1 MIELY
6 AYPDTYSIGCHMLL
20 EESGVEYRVNDVS
33 AFEHLRK
40 SAREKAE
47 AGFNEASPHRRVP
60 ALRIDNE
67 QGASQSLC
75 ESGAIAL
82 HLSDSLCNGAFSIPS
97 NSHKRPRYL
106 QWLFYLSSTLQPEVM
121 LQFHPEHYFDDE
133 NLQQRLQKASMD
145 RLEEIWS
152 VLERQY
158 QNGPWMFD
166 NRPTAVDFCLAT
178 VLLWPECFPKQLQ
191 AYPNLSSS
199 INAIKQR
206 PACSHVIQWHQ
217 GKTPLTGNP
226 RSTTANSSV
235 DE

>member
-20 EESGVEYRVNDVS
+20 EESGVQYRVSDVS
-33 AFEHLRK
+33 AFEHLPESTRNQ
-40 SAREKAE
+40 AE
-47 AGFNEASPHRRVP
+47 AGFIEASPHRRVP
-60 ALRIDNE
+60 ALRFDNE
-67 QGASQSLC
+67 QGNSQCLC

-82 HLSDSLCNGAFSIPS
+82 HLADTLSKGAFSIPT
-97 NSHKRPRYL
+97 NHRDRPRYL

-121 LQFHPEHYFDDE
+121 LQFHPENYFDDE
-133 NLQQRLQKASMD
+133 NLQQQLQRASMN

-158 QNGPWMFD
+158 HNGPWMFD

-178 VLLWPECFPKQLQ
+178 VLLWPECYPKQLE
-191 AYPNLSSS
+191 AYPNLSTT
-199 INAIKQR
+199 IDAIKQR
-206 PACSHVIQWHQ
+206 PACAHVIQWHQ
-217 GKTPLTGNP
+217 GKTTLSGNP
-226 RSTTANSSV
+226 KSTTTNPSA